1 MLKDKNL
8 KAIIF
13 GSIIDE
19 SYHVMLSDIDMLV
32 ISENIP
38 RKAKERA
45 EILSK
50 IDSMIGSFNP
60 FEIHLIT
67 PKEYENWYKKFIDK
81 CIEI

>member
-1 MLKDKNL
+1 MKVTMLC
-8 KAIIF
+8 
-13 GSIIDE
+13 
-19 SYHVMLSDIDMLV
+19 Y
-32 ISENIP
+32 
-38 RKAKERA
+38 R
-45 EILSK
+45 ILSK